1 MKRLALISIGLFL
14 AHACSSAPSRN
25 TGNTG
30 GEEDTSGGTGGGKTG
45 GSGGS
50 KTGGS
55 SGGGSSG
62 STGGSAGNTGGS
74 AGGGSGD
81 GGSGP
86 AADAG
91 VDASVTKDS
100 GSAGSGGSVAA
111 ALHDQVIT
119 VACPGN
125 PTGTPMECSFP
136 VAQHKFDKPF
146 TLGGDPAVTYKVTLR
161 FCAVFE
167 GMRYA
172 GCMMDNA
179 ATPKVCLGGTRSNG
193 GNDADYPNLGL
204 KIGDPARTYYLNREQ
219 SFLDKV
225 FKFDYSATFEM
236 KGGTTVNFFSD
247 GGGNAGHYTAYGSG
261 GPHTCMPMP
270 PGIMK
275 QPFLGQFLHIQVMG
289 TEPM

>member
-1 MKRLALISIGLFL
+1 MKRLLLISVGLLL
-14 AHACSSAPSRN
+14 AHACSSSSPRS
-25 TGNTG
+25 TGTTG
-30 GEEDTSGGTGGGKTG
+30 GEEDPSGGTGGKVTGTGGKATGGSTGGAAG
-45 GSGGS
+45 GSGG
-50 KTGGS
+50 TG
-55 SGGGSSG
+55 G
-62 STGGSAGNTGGS
+62 STGGTVG
-74 AGGGSGD
+74 GD

-91 VDASVTKDS
+91 TDASVAKDS
-100 GSAGSGGSVAA
+100 GAAGSGGSVAA

-119 VACPGN
+119 VPCPGN
-125 PTGTPMECSFP
+125 PTGTPMECAFP

-146 TLGGDPAVTYKVTLR
+146 TLGGDPAVTYKVTLH

-167 GMRYA
+167 GMRYS
-172 GCMMDNA
+172 GCMMDNP

-204 KIGDPARTYYLNREQ
+204 KIGDPARTYYLNREPT
-219 SFLDKV
+219 FLDKV

-247 GGGNAGHYTAYGSG
+247 GGGNTGHYTAYGSG
-261 GPHTCMPMP
+261 GPHTCTPMP

-275 QPFLGQFLHIQVMG
+275 QPYLGQFIHIQVMG